1 MELAFFRR
9 HADDLSK
16 AEQSCAR
23 LLHAAKITKKRK
35 ELEAKRIADL
45 EAKHAAELR
54 AALEQ
59 QKEELDIKY
68 EAASAEAHSK

>member
-1 MELAFFRR
+1 MELAFFRG

-23 LLHAAKITKKRK
+23 LLHAAKMKKKGK

-45 EAKHAAELR
+45 EAKHAAELQ

-59 QKEELDIKY
+59 
-68 EAASAEAHSK
+68 